1 MSYHRLLAARK
12 VGGRMREA
20 GSLID
25 HRGPLVP
32 WLEPLDVR
40 EHSAWL
46 GHLET
51 ARSQR
56 DALRR
61 AA

>member
-12 VGGRMREA
+12 VGGRFRET

-25 HRGPLVP
+25 HRGPPVP

-40 EHSAWL
+40 EHGAWL
-46 GHLET
+46 SHFET
-51 ARSQR
+51 ERSQR
-56 DALRR
+56 DALRT